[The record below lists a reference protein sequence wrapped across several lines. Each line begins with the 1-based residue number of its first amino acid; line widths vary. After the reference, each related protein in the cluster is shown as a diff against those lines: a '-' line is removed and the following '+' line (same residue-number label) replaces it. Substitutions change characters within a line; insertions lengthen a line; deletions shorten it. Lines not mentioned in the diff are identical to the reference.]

1 MNKSLQPLLR
11 AFAQDVDVS
20 DVAIKDLR
28 LDSRK
33 VTTGDLFFAVQG
45 QSTHGISYLDQVVA
59 AGAVAVLTDKEVEHE
74 VAIPVI
80 HVPKLSTLMGDV
92 AHQFYGSPSEQLKV
106 LAVTGTNGK
115 TSVAWF
121 LAHALNQQG
130 QKAAYLG
137 TLGAGFLNALTPLL
151 NTTPSVLDVHRL
163 MASFIAQGAT
173 HVCMEVSSHA
183 LDQGRIDGVFVHQ
196 ALFTNLSRDHLD
208 YHLNMEQYAEAKFQ
222 LFDLFCSQS
231 AIFNADDVVGQE
243 WLKRSINSGQVLSY
257 GIKTPAD
264 MQAKNISSQ
273 ASGLHFDLCYE
284 NKKMPIDSP
293 LMGLFNVENLLLVA
307 SSLSA
312 LGVEIEQLP
321 QLIQSLQAVPGRM
334 NVVENHKPIGATWV
348 VDYAHTPDALASVL
362 KSLRH
367 HVAGQLFCI
376 FGCGGDRDKGK
387 RALMGQAAEQHADV
401 VILTDDNPR
410 FESPDAIV
418 SGILAGMSK
427 PHEVIHQR
435 KQAIKHVMHMSQAG
449 DVVLVA
455 GKGHEDYQ
463 DVNGVRNHYNDEE
476 TIQNLLGVAA

>member
-1 MNKSLQPLLR
+1 MNKSLQSLLQ
-11 AFAQDVDVS
+11 ACAQDVVVS
-20 DVAIKDLR
+20 DVVVKDLR

-33 VTTGDLFFAVQG
+33 VEPGDVFFAVQG
-45 QSTHGISYLDQVVA
+45 QGGHGLSYIDQAVQ
-59 AGAVAVLTDKEVEHE
+59 AGAVAVLTDQEFEGE
-74 VAIPVI
+74 VAIPVFY
-80 HVPKLSTLMGDV
+80 VPKLFRVMGDV
-92 AHQFYGSPSEQLKV
+92 AHEFYGAPSEQLKV

-121 LAHALNQQG
+121 LAHALDQQG
-130 QKAAYLG
+130 QKAAYMG
-137 TLGAGFLNALTPLL
+137 TLGAGFLTGLMPLL

-163 MASFIAQGAT
+163 MASFVAQGAT
-173 HVCMEVSSHA
+173 HLCMEVSSHA
-183 LDQGRIDGVFVHQ
+183 LVQGRIDGVFVHQ
-196 ALFTNLSRDHLD
+196 AMFTNLSRDHLD
-208 YHLNMEQYAEAKFQ
+208 YHHNMEQYAEAKFQ

-231 AIFNADDVVGQE
+231 AILNADDVVAQE

-257 GIKTPAD
+257 GIKAMAD
-264 MQAKNISSQ
+264 VQAKNISSK
-273 ASGLHFDLCYE
+273 SNGLRFELCYK
-284 NKKMPIDSP
+284 NKKISIDTP

-307 SSLSA
+307 TSLSA
-312 LGVEIEQLP
+312 LGIQTEQLP

-334 NVVENHKPIGATWV
+334 NVVKNQNKKGATWV
-348 VDYAHTPDALASVL
+348 VDYAHTPDALTSVL
-362 KSLRH
+362 QSLRL
-367 HVAGQLFCI
+367 HVTGQLYCI

-418 SGILAGMSK
+418 SGILAGMSNT
-427 PHEVIHQR
+427 HEVIHQR

-463 DVNGVRNHYNDEE
+463 EVNGVRNHYNDEQ
-476 TIQNLLGVAA
+476 TIQHLLKVAA